1 VSERFIRMALIWFC
15 AGVLLGAYMGIS
27 HQHLDK
33 QVHVHGLLLGWVSC
47 ALFALVHRAWPA
59 MQALRAAVAHLWLH
73 NVGLLVLLTGL
84 ALEARQPSLAGL
96 FLGIGTVAIV
106 VAVGMFAW
114 CVWRATAHVN
124 ARSRHQIKLAAGQ
137 LHTDL

>member
-59 MQALRAAVAHLWLH
+59 MQSLSAAVAHLWLH
-73 NVGLLVLLTGL
+73 NLGLLVLLTGL
-84 ALEARQPSLAGL
+84 ALEPRLPGLAGP
-96 FLGIGTVAIV
+96 FLGIGTVTIV
-106 VAVGMFAW
+106 VAVGLFAW
-114 CVWRATAHVN
+114 CVWRVTAHHK
-124 ARSRHQIKLAAGQ
+124 ARGRHQISVAANP